1 MTRPRFHLLLM
12 FGAAIFLSAFLLFL
26 IQPILAK
33 LILPWFGGSAAVW
46 TTCLV
51 FYQTALVAGY
61 YYANL
66 IVTRLP
72 GRPQSVIHTA
82 LLAAALAFLP
92 AIPGDRWKL
101 AVDHPAAR
109 ILLLLVAV
117 VGLPYFLLSST
128 GPLLQAWY
136 AQRWP
141 GSQPYRMFALS
152 NAGALIALLAYP
164 SLIEPRIATHTQD
177 LLWSGGFGVF
187 AVLCGAVSLSGSW
200 KTTGRDVS
208 SANSAAA
215 TPVPARDRWTW
226 IILAAAGSML
236 LLSTTNQLTEN
247 VAAVPLLWIV
257 PLALYLV
264 TFILCFES
272 SRWYPRPLF
281 QRLLAIALGAVGY
294 ASYDIRVGETLPVSI
309 PLFAGALFI
318 GCMFCHGELAARKPS
333 GEHLTS
339 FYLMIAL
346 GGALGG
352 IFVGLVAPVIFS
364 GVYELSVTLLLIA
377 ILASVLNWDQGWSQR
392 LLWGVASVAM
402 ALVLVAQIG
411 AYHRNTIVLERDFY
425 GSLRVVETGG
435 TRTLYHGT
443 VMHGSQFLSPT
454 LRDWPTTYYGP
465 PSGIGLALRNC
476 CAGSKRVGVVGLG
489 TGTLAIY
496 GTPGDEIRFYEIN
509 PEVTAIA
516 ESRFTFLRDSR
527 AKISIAPGDARLS
540 LEREAPQRFDVLA
553 IDAFS
558 GDAIPVHLLTREAV
572 ELYQRHLAP
581 GGVIAFHVS
590 NRFLDLAPA
599 VSRVAQACGLR
610 AVQVESP
617 RDDDLGL
624 SSATWVLVTRNV
636 DFLSRPAIAKAAEA
650 IPPRNIRLWT
660 DDYNNLLQL
669 LRR

>member
-1 MTRPRFHLLLM
+1 MTRPRFYFVLL

-26 IQPILAK
+26 IQPVLAK

-51 FYQTALVAGY
+51 FYQSALVAGY
-61 YYANL
+61 FYANL
-66 IVTRLP
+66 LVTRLP
-72 GRPQSVIHTA
+72 GRAQSATHTI

-92 AIPGDRWKL
+92 TIPGDRWKL

-109 ILLLLVAV
+109 ILLLLVSV
-117 VGLPYFLLSST
+117 LGLPYFLLSST

-136 AQRWP
+136 ARRWP
-141 GSQPYRMFALS
+141 GSQPYRLFALS

-164 SLIEPRIATHTQD
+164 SLIEPWIPTHTQD
-177 LLWSGGFGVF
+177 LLWSGGFAVF
-187 AVLCGAVSLSGSW
+187 AVLCAAIALSGFWKKTGREVLRVESLS
-200 KTTGRDVS
+200 
-208 SANSAAA
+208 AP
-215 TPVPARDRWTW
+215 PVPARDRWTW

-272 SRWYPRPLF
+272 SRWYQRPLF

-294 ASYDIRVGETLPVSI
+294 ASYDIRVGEALPVSI

-352 IFVGLVAPVIFS
+352 IFVGLVAPLIFS

-377 ILASVLNWDQGWSQR
+377 ILAAILNWDQGWSQR
-392 LLWGVASVAM
+392 LLWPVATIAM
-402 ALVLVAQIG
+402 ALVLLAQIG

-425 GSLRVVETGG
+425 GSLRVVESGG
-435 TRTLYHGT
+435 KRTLYHGT
-443 VMHGSQFLSPT
+443 VMHGSQFLSPK

-476 CAGSKRVGVVGLG
+476 AAPKRVGLVGLG

-496 GTPGDEIRFYEIN
+496 GAPGDEFRFYEIN

-581 GGVIAFHVS
+581 GGVIAFHIS

-599 VSRVAQACGLR
+599 VSRVAEACGLR
-610 AVQVESP
+610 AVRVESP

-624 SSATWVLVTRNV
+624 SSATWVLATRNR
-636 DFLSRPAIAKAAEA
+636 DFLSRPAIANAAEP
-650 IPPRNIRLWT
+650 IPLRNIRPWT
-660 DDYNNLLQL
+660 DDYNNILQV